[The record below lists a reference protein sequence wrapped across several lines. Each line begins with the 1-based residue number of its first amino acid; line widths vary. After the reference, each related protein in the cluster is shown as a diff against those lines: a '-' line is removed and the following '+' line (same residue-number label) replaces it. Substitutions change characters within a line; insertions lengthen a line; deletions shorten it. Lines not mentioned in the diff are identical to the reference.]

1 MGLCEIC
8 RTRLV
13 DEEIAEVDGSE
24 KAEEVAG
31 GETMPA
37 QGRSLF

>member
-13 DEEIAEVDGSE
+13 DEEIAEVDGE